1 MDISL
6 LQVLRFVHIVS
17 ASFWVGCAVTLAFFI
32 NPALLTG
39 DIAGAQTLKRVMLG
53 RKLGTWLPIAV
64 LLALASGFWLYRID
78 FTQMSGAT
86 FTKRQ
91 LDYTL
96 GAFLGVVAFIVGI
109 SINLPTGGKIA
120 ALGDFVGSGAP
131 TAEQSNELVRLSKKL
146 IVSTRSTAILTLG
159 AAALMALARNAQ

>member
-17 ASFWVGCAVTLAFFI
+17 ASFWVGCAVTLGFFV
-32 NPALLTG
+32 NPALLNG
-39 DIAGAQTLKRVMLG
+39 EIGGARTLKSLMLG

-64 LLALASGFWLYRID
+64 LVALASGIWLYRID
-78 FTQMSGAT
+78 FTQMSGGT

-96 GAFLGVVAFIVGI
+96 GAFLGVLAFIVGV

-120 ALGDFVGSGAP
+120 ALADFVGTGTP
-131 TAEQSNELVRLSKKL
+131 TADQSNELVRLSKKL
-146 IVSTRSTAILTLG
+146 IVATRSTAILTLG
-159 AAALMALARNAQ
+159 AAGLMALARFAQ

>member
-6 LQVLRFVHIVS
+6 LQLLRFVHIIS
-17 ASFWVGCAVTLAFFI
+17 ASFWVGCAVTLAFFV
-32 NPALLTG
+32 NPVFLDG
-39 DIAGAQTLKRVMLG
+39 EIAGAQTLKRLMLG

-64 LLALASGFWLYRID
+64 LVALASGIWLYRID
-78 FTQMSGAT
+78 FTQMSGTA

-96 GAFLGVVAFIVGI
+96 GAFLGLLAFIVGI

-120 ALGDFVGSGAP
+120 ALGDFVGAGTP
-131 TAEQSNELVRLSKKL
+131 TADQSSELVRLSRKL

-159 AAALMALARNAQ
+159 AAGLMALARNAR